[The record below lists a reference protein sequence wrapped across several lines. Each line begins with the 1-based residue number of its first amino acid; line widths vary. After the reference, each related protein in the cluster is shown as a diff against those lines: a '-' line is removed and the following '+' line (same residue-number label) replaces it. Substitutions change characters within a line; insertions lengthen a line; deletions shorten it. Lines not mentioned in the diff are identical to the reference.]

1 MPKAVTA
8 FVRRAKDGRQVVVVQ
23 NWTNRAVEADVSF
36 AVKPDD
42 IPSYLDVP
50 RVDRSVKGRLAA
62 TPLMS
67 RHAELVGEHAFRFG
81 AFGFAVFE
89 VAP

>member
-1 MPKAVTA
+1 LTSA

-50 RVDRSVKGRLAA
+50 RVDRSVKGRFAA
-62 TPLMS
+62 APLMS
-67 RHAELVGEHAFRFG
+67 RRAELVGEHTFRFG